1 MDKKELEI
9 ALQRCAGF
17 SSPKIELEQYVTP
30 AGIAAELLVL
40 ALLRGDIL
48 GKVVYDLGCGT
59 GRLGIGAAL
68 LGARRVV
75 GVDADQEA
83 LLTARENAGK
93 FAIDNIEF
101 IREDVRGISGRAD
114 TVLQNPP
121 FGVHRRGADRV
132 FLSKAVEIAPVV
144 YSIHKRSTR
153 SFVLRYL
160 KELGCRAAELVE
172 AKFELPRSY
181 SFHRKEKRHVDVDI
195 YRIVVD

>member
-9 ALQRCAGF
+9 ALQRCRGF
-17 SSPKIELEQYVTP
+17 EHPKIELEQYETP
-30 AGIAAELLVL
+30 AGVAAEMLTL
-40 ALLRGDIL
+40 AWLRGDIQDR
-48 GKVVYDLGCGT
+48 VVYDLGCGT

-68 LGARRVV
+68 LGASRVV
-75 GVDADQEA
+75 CVEIDGEA
-83 LLTARENAGK
+83 LRIARENAGK

-144 YSIHKRSTR
+144 YSMHKRSTR
-153 SFVLRYL
+153 DFVLRYL

-172 AKFELPRSY
+172 VVFELPRSY
-181 SFHRKEKRHVDVDI
+181 QFHRKEKKPVDVDI
-195 YRIVVD
+195 YRILVE